1 MKEEIKQSDKGGA
14 PGQWSAR
21 KAQFMAS
28 EYKKRGGGYTDDG
41 NKDESQKNLDKWG
54 EEEWQ
59 TKDGSGNAKQSDG
72 TQKRYLP
79 KKAWENM
86 SEKEKE
92 ETDDKKQKQSK
103 QGKQFVP
110 NTDKAKQ
117 QRKKVSNGNDEA
129 SHDDDD
135 DDEEEEEESS
145 KDTKSKSNGNQK
157 KQGKTQQAAK
167 KANGKKTQKKDSNDE
182 EEDDDDDDDEE
193 DEEDEDDAEYT
204 DDAGEDEEEEEE
216 EEEPKVAMTKLRPE
230 TSAPTAASRSRRTR
244 SRRRASE
251 VSLKYLA
258 RSVSYTTVYAV
269 AKAMD
274 SCQSWLQCWTPRSRP
289 SASSRV
295 RPNALKRMSA
305 SMRPR
310 RGIAARCCTAASS
323 CR

>member
-86 SEKEKE
+86 SEKEKK

-117 QRKKVSNGNDEA
+117 QRKKVSNGDDEA
-129 SHDDDD
+129 SQDDDD

-145 KDTKSKSNGNQK
+145 KDTKTKGNGHQE
-157 KQGKTQQAAK
+157 KQGKTQQAGR
-167 KANGKKTQKKDSNDE
+167 KANGKQTQRKDSKDE
-182 EEDDDDDDDEE
+182 EEGEDDEE

-216 EEEPKVAMTKLRPE
+216 AEGSDDEAQAGDK
-230 TSAPTAASRSRRTR
+230 RTNGSKSQQKDKKQKTR
-244 SRRRASE
+244 
-251 VSLKYLA
+251 K
-258 RSVSYTTVYAV
+258 
-269 AKAMD
+269 
-274 SCQSWLQCWTPRSRP
+274 
-289 SASSRV
+289 
-295 RPNALKRMSA
+295 
-305 SMRPR
+305 
-310 RGIAARCCTAASS
+310 
-323 CR
+323 